1 MSTPPAWRLSV
12 GVFCASRMGDDPGF
26 ADEARAL
33 GRMLAEREV
42 RLVYGGGAVG
52 LMGVVAD
59 AALEAGGQ
67 VCGVIPRSMA
77 SREVAHPGLQDLRI
91 VDTMAERKTVMIDE
105 SDAFLVLPGGI
116 GTLDE
121 LFEVVTLDHLG
132 LIEKPLTLVDYNGFW
147 GPLAGVLDAMAEAGV
162 YRRDWRERIGLVGDV
177 GACGALVEGWLKG
190 R

>member
-1 MSTPPAWRLSV
+1 MKTPPAWRLSV
-12 GVFCASRMGDDPGF
+12 GVFCASRMGSDPGF
-26 ADEARAL
+26 AEEARAL
-33 GRMLAEREV
+33 GRMLAQREV

-121 LFEVVTLDHLG
+121 LFEVVTLDQLG
-132 LIEKPLTLVDYNGFW
+132 LIQKPLTLVDYRGFW
-147 GPLAGVLDAMAEAGV
+147 GPLLGVLDAMAEAGV
-162 YRRDWRERIGLVGDV
+162 YRTDWRERIGLVV
-177 GACGALVEGWLKG
+177 NAAACADLVESWLAAK
-190 R
+190 